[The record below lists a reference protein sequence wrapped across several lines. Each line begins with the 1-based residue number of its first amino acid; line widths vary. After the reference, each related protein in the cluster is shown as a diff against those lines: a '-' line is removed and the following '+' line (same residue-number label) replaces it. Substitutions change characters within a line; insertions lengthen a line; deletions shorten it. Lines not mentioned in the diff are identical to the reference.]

1 MRSLKKIILR
11 SDGTT
16 TSGLGH
22 LCRLVA
28 LGNIFEDEYEI
39 VFLTKITT
47 INKVIPEKFNKT
59 IIPDDISLNNEP
71 EWISKNYNHNEFIII
86 IDGYQFSSNYQKRVK
101 KFGFKLV
108 YIDDLSTEKMY
119 ADIVV
124 NHSIGLTINDFTSV
138 KATKFAL
145 GPSYAVLRQEF
156 IYAAKKS
163 RKIKS
168 IEEVFICFGGSDLY
182 DLSNRSLE
190 GLIKLKQ
197 IKKIHV
203 VLGAGYNYNKI
214 YRTSQKRKNSVF
226 IYNNICEKE
235 IITLMN
241 SCQLAIVPS
250 STISYE
256 ACSVK
261 MIILSGY
268 YTDNQININKGL
280 DQNGL
285 IYNVGNFKTLKS
297 SDINEKVKKII
308 DDDPTNYDKFIKK
321 QTSMFD
327 GHQKIRYK
335 NLLKSL

>member
-1 MRSLKKIILR
+1 
-11 SDGTT
+11 
-16 TSGLGH
+16 
-22 LCRLVA
+22 
-28 LGNIFEDEYEI
+28 
-39 VFLTKITT
+39 
-47 INKVIPEKFNKT
+47 
-59 IIPDDISLNNEP
+59 
-71 EWISKNYNHNEFIII
+71 
-86 IDGYQFSSNYQKRVK
+86 
-101 KFGFKLV
+101 
-108 YIDDLSTEKMY
+108 MY

-124 NHSIGLTINDFTSV
+124 NHSIGLTINDFNSV
-138 KATKFAL
+138 KSTEFAL
-145 GPSYAVLRQEF
+145 GSSYAVLRQEF
-156 IYAAKKS
+156 INAAKKS

-203 VLGAGYNYNKI
+203 VLGAGYKHNEI
-214 YRTSQKRKNSVF
+214 HRTSQKRKNSVF

-235 IITLMN
+235 IIMLMN

-250 STISYE
+250 STICYE

-280 DQNGL
+280 DDNGL
-285 IYNVGNFKTLKS
+285 IYNVGNFKSLKP

-308 DDDPTNYDKFIKK
+308 DDNPTNYDKFIKN
-321 QTSMFD
+321 QASMFD
-327 GHQKIRYK
+327 GQQNIRFK
-335 NLLKSL
+335 NLIKSLC